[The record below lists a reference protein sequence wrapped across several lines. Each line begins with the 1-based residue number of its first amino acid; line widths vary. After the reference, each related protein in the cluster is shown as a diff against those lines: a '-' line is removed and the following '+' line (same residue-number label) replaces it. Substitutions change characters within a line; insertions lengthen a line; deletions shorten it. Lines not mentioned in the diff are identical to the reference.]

1 MSWMKSVFKVVSR
14 EITWIIK
21 DIDLILMLIAAPIFY
36 SFFYGSMYINKS
48 ESKVPV
54 AILDMNHSQSSKD
67 FVKDLNASEYIIVK
81 EYLNSSSQIEDKLIS
96 EEVQGVVFIPS
107 DFESNITQMRS
118 TEIKLYLNTQRFL
131 HSNDL
136 NKAVN
141 QIALAKGEEIRT
153 KIFVSKGFSSTQAK
167 KMSIPLKDE
176 VTFLFNPSES
186 YGDFLIPAIL
196 ILILQQTLFMG
207 LGQSMAKE
215 NETNKIN
222 ELISTADN
230 SFFVA
235 IIGKILFYVI
245 LYLSY
250 AFLFFTLNYYIF
262 NLNFAGNYFTFLILT
277 LFMFISMSAISVFI
291 GSFFTKKIYALVLI
305 SFTSYPLF
313 FFAGYSWPTF
323 AMPKL
328 IQLFSYLIPTT
339 PYMHAINRVA
349 MMGAGFNQ
357 VLVELINL
365 IVLSIF
371 FLALSISRLKLITKK

>member
-153 KIFVSKGFSSTQAK
+153 KIFVSKRFSSPQAK

>member
-1 MSWMKSVFKVVSR
+1 MSWIKSVFKVVIR
-14 EITWIIK
+14 EINWIIK
-21 DIDLILMLIAAPIFY
+21 DSDLILMLIAAPIFY
-36 SFFYGSMYINKS
+36 SFYYGSMYINKS
-48 ESKVPV
+48 ESKVPI
-54 AILDMNHSQSSKD
+54 AILDMDHSQSSKD
-67 FVKDLNASEYIIVK
+67 FVKDLNASAYIKVK
-81 EYLNSSSQIEDKLIS
+81 EYLHSSSQIEDKLIS

-107 DFESNITQMRS
+107 DFESDITQMRS

-153 KIFVSKGFSSTQAK
+153 KIFISKGFSNAQAK
-167 KMSIPLKDE
+167 EMSTPLKDE
-176 VTFLFNPSES
+176 VTFLFNPSEA

-215 NETNKIN
+215 NEINKIN
-222 ELISTADN
+222 ELISTAGN
-230 SFFVA
+230 SFSAA
-235 IIGKILFYVI
+235 IFGKILFYVI

-262 NLNFAGNYFTFLILT
+262 NLNFAGNYFTFTLLT
-277 LFMFISMSAISVFI
+277 VFMFISMSAISVFI

-328 IQLFSYLIPTT
+328 VQLFSYIIPTT
-339 PYMHAINRVA
+339 PYMQSINRVA
-349 MMGAGFNQ
+349 MMGAGLNQ
-357 VLVELINL
+357 ILFELLNL
-365 IVLSIF
+365 IVLSVIF
-371 FLALSISRLKLITKK
+371 LFLAFFRLKLIAKK

>member
-153 KIFVSKGFSSTQAK
+153 KIFVSKGFSSPQAK

-323 AMPKL
+323 TMPKL

>member
-1 MSWMKSVFKVVSR
+1 MKSVFKVVSR

-230 SFFVA
+230 SFFAA